1 MKRPN
6 PKHAQPLPLAGQQ
19 LPSNWKDKTADHG
32 GTYDRR
38 NLSEMWKQ
46 EPTHKQIQVDS
57 LIRNARLQPLSW
69 NEIYGEK

>member
-1 MKRPN
+1 MKTN
-6 PKHAQPLPLAGQQ
+6 PKHIATQPLAGQQ
-19 LPSNWKDKTADHG
+19 LPDDWRNKTADHG

-57 LIRNARLQPLSW
+57 VIRNARLQPLSW